1 MSFQHT
7 NSTCNPY
14 KYQWQAILPI
24 QFSGNSFLQVKMPNM
39 PTNLPT
45 YIYSERIKISHCD
58 NSSRPHVQLG
68 YIMNPRP
75 TNNFWISGLSRSNL
89 SPSSCLQTFQL
100 EFCAEVRFSSI
111 KTIDYRK
118 KTFHRV
124 SSCYAISR
132 FDLGRT

>member
-45 YIYSERIKISHCD
+45 YIYSVCIQKDTETEKMIYYYRD
-58 NSSRPHVQLG
+58 SSTEPDSKQGSYLE
-68 YIMNPRP
+68 P
-75 TNNFWISGLSRSNL
+75 T
-89 SPSSCLQTFQL
+89 Q
-100 EFCAEVRFSSI
+100 
-111 KTIDYRK
+111 
-118 KTFHRV
+118 
-124 SSCYAISR
+124 
-132 FDLGRT
+132 